1 MRAALKLAG
10 TRQGTGF
17 TGGEDAGRIDY
28 GRLRPRDV
36 WALRVA
42 IGEALSQAHPAPK
55 ASSSSS
61 APRAA
66 TRTTCRRRISGGA
79 MIAERSV
86 CTRRRSARHHSV
98 KFATGRVMSFAA
110 ARCEIASAI

>member
-42 IGEALSQAHPAPK
+42 IGEALSQAHPAAK
-55 ASSSSS
+55 SKLVEFRT
-61 APRAA
+61 PRRDPDHLTPGYVGENQDVERGAHTLPT
-66 TRTTCRRRISGGA
+66 TRPNA
-79 MIAERSV
+79 
-86 CTRRRSARHHSV
+86 H
-98 KFATGRVMSFAA
+98 
-110 ARCEIASAI
+110 